1 MKRQFYRLAEAPAG
15 LSAWEDGYPLPPGCL
30 HVFSTIY
37 DGYEW
42 VYPWIPIPPENRNF
56 FLILQNSKNMEFSEF
71 CLQSCRMKA
80 VAGKVAE
87 TKGYS

>member
-1 MKRQFYRLAEAPAG
+1 MDTHPAG
-15 LSAWEDGYPLPPGCL
+15 K
-30 HVFSTIY
+30 
-37 DGYEW
+37 
-42 VYPWIPIPPENRNF
+42 PEF
-56 FLILQNSKNMEFSEF
+56 FLILQNSTNMEFSEF